1 VLQLLA
7 EGKSMKQAADVLHVS
22 ARTIAFHKYQM
33 MQDLGLKSTA
43 GLIQY
48 AIKSHVVA
56 A

>member
-1 VLQLLA
+1 
-7 EGKSMKQAADVLHVS
+7 MKQAADVLHVS

-43 GLIQY
+43 SLIQY
-48 AIKSHVVA
+48 AIKSHVIA